1 MFDRLGSHSLFTNLI
16 DSRRTLDPVFLTL
29 KCEIAIPCMA
39 KSIILNN
46 LLCILVLKMFDL
58 KFEQNSTLNLL
69 YKLHI

>member
-1 MFDRLGSHSLFTNLI
+1 MFEKFDNSFPHLHLVFTNLI

-46 LLCILVLKMFDL
+46 LLCILVLKTFDL
-58 KFEQNSTLNLL
+58 NKT
-69 YKLHI
+69 IV